1 MTSEH
6 RDQALVAIWAA
17 SSAALV
23 TVHVFILVRALAG
36 SGNVRGGAADP
47 QSKRRTRLRRLLAL
61 LAAVVPPVAPWLAF
75 RESMRVLGFLW
86 LGFAGTYAAAWVV
99 SLAVGG

>member
-6 RDQALVAIWAA
+6 RDQTLVAIWAV

-23 TVHVFILVRALAG
+23 TVHVFIVVRALAS
-36 SGNVRGGAADP
+36 SGRRGAEDH
-47 QSKRRTRLRRLLAL
+47 QSKRRTRLRRLLGAL
-61 LAAVVPPVAPWLAF
+61 AIVLPPVAPWLAF

-99 SLAVGG
+99 ALALGA